1 MLLVRVTS
9 STPVSTPEQKR
20 RSLWLAVFATFI
32 TAAAQMLIKTGS
44 GRIGEH
50 ATLFDT
56 LLGLVTVPSLF
67 AGYALYGVVTVIMI
81 LALRHGELSVVWPI
95 ISLSFVWVAILSV
108 LVFHESMNFAKAG
121 GIAVIITGVAIM
133 GKGAQR

>member
-1 MLLVRVTS
+1 MLVIRVTS
-9 STPVSTPEQKR
+9 STPEQKR

-56 LLGLVTVPSLF
+56 VLSLVTIPSLF
-67 AGYALYGVVTVIMI
+67 GGYVLYGVVTGIMI
-81 LALRHGELSVVWPI
+81 LALRHGELSVIWPV

-133 GKGAQR
+133 GKGAHR

>member
-1 MLLVRVTS
+1 VS
-9 STPVSTPEQKR
+9 PSTPEQKR
-20 RSLWLAVFATFI
+20 QSLLLAVSATFI

-50 ATLFDT
+50 ATLMNT
-56 LLGLVTVPSLF
+56 LIGLVTVPPLF

-81 LALRHGELSVVWPI
+81 LALRHGELSVIWPI

-108 LVFHESMNFAKAG
+108 AVFHESMNFAKAG
-121 GIAVIITGVAIM
+121 GIVVIITGVAIM
-133 GKGAQR
+133 GKGAHR